1 MSCHYFLCSVSP
13 MMLRELAAF
22 EACWLDLKDTYPT
35 NRQDNTLIAHA
46 MGQLVDGLA
55 KPAQVEQTI
64 PHHLKTLFRQLAM
77 AYFQGYRPQMP
88 SPTNLSPG
96 DRQDVEMDT
105 HAVDIS
111 AAVDR
116 VRLLAQQ
123 SRSRLGTLCDTQGCS
138 FAEMETLVIEFP
150 PP

>member
-1 MSCHYFLCSVSP
+1 

-35 NRQDNTLIAHA
+35 SRQDNTLIAHA
-46 MGQLVDGLA
+46 MGQLVDGLE
-55 KPAQVEQTI
+55 KPAQVEQAI
-64 PHHLKTLFRQLAM
+64 PQHLQTLFRQLAM
-77 AYFQGYRPQMP
+77 AYFQGYRPQVP
-88 SPTNLSPG
+88 SPVGSDAQAG
-96 DRQDVEMDT
+96 QVAEADT
-105 HAVDIS
+105 HTVEIS

-123 SRSRLGTLCDTQGCS
+123 SRSRLGTLCGTQGCS